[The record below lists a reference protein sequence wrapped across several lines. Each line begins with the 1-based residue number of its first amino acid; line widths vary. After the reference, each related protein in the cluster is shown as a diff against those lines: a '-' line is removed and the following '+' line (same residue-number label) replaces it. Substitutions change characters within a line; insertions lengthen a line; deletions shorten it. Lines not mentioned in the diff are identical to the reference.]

1 MIDGFLNQL
10 TLLYVEDDISI
21 RDVLSRRLERNVKEL
36 YVASDGQEGYDKFIE
51 FKPDIILTDVTMPK
65 LNGIEMSKKIKELDE
80 HVPIIVV
87 SAHGE
92 AKYLLEAIEC
102 GISHYL
108 LKPIEKVKLYSM
120 LEKQAKAICMDRENE
135 KKNKMLQNIINV
147 QKNIC
152 FVTDF
157 KKVLFPNNSFLD
169 FFCLEDVEL
178 FEKKFENI
186 LDMFEPL
193 NGYLNKTQIEEYKT
207 KSAEEL
213 GNEFYLLYD
222 STEETKRVVIIVDKT
237 FTPRSF
243 YISISKIEENIFLI
257 TLTDI
262 TEMTIEKVDTQKK
275 AYTDKLTGLANRNKM
290 VEFFEA
296 EVLRTQRYENRL
308 SIAILDIDFFK
319 KFNDTY
325 GHLVGDEVLVMLSQN
340 LQSNVRSTDMVARWG
355 GEEFVIIF
363 VETAIDDAV
372 ATANILRQRVES
384 INHPVAGKI
393 TVSFGVTEYEKEDT
407 LDSLFERCDQA
418 LYKAKENGRNRVEQG

>member
-1 MIDGFLNQL
+1 MIDGCLNQL

-21 RDVLSRRLERNVKEL
+21 RDVLSRRLERSVKRL
-36 YVASDGQEGYDKFIE
+36 YVASDGQEGYEKFLE
-51 FKPDIILTDVTMPK
+51 FKPDIVLTDVTMPRM
-65 LNGIEMSKKIKELDE
+65 NGIEMSKKIKEINE

-102 GISHYL
+102 GISNYL
-108 LKPIEKVKLYSM
+108 LKPIEKVKLYTM
-120 LEKQAKAICMDRENE
+120 LEKQAKSICLDKENE

-157 KKVLFPNNSFLD
+157 KKVLFPNKAFLD
-169 FFCLEDVEL
+169 YFGLENLEG
-178 FEKKFENI
+178 FENKFKQV
-186 LDMFEPL
+186 LDIFEPL
-193 NGYLNKTQIEEYKT
+193 NGYLNKSLIKAYEE
-207 KSAEEL
+207 KSEKEV
-213 GNEFYLLYD
+213 GNEFYELYEK
-222 STEETKRVVIIVDKT
+222 TEETKRVVIIIDKT

-243 YISISKIEENIFLI
+243 YLTISSIEQNVFLM

-262 TEMTIEKVDTQKK
+262 TEMTVEKVDTQKK

-296 EVLRTQRYENRL
+296 EVLRAQRYENKL

-325 GHLVGDEVLVMLSQN
+325 GHLVGDEVLVMLAQN
-340 LQSNVRSTDMVARWG
+340 LQNNLRSTDMIARWG

-363 VETAIDDAV
+363 VETALDDAV
-372 ATANILRQRVES
+372 NTANILRQKVETL
-384 INHPVAGKI
+384 NHPVAGKI
-393 TVSFGVTEYEKEDT
+393 TVSFGVTQYQKEDT

-418 LYKAKENGRNRVEQG
+418 LYKAKENGRNRVEEE